1 MVTMLRMFCC
11 CFLLSFSWGWM
22 SGSAHAEMLIV
33 TSSPKATIFINGIRR
48 GLTPVRLRATPGS
61 YRIELRQR
69 GYQTW
74 TQVIVV
80 PPQSTTRFDIQLKAS
95 GGQPLAVGSI
105 QPLRPSTPKPAA
117 RPTATGLVYL
127 LSTPAGATVLH
138 QGKNIGRTPLL
149 TQLPLGVQTLTVQ
162 KKGFAPLQRF
172 VTVGQR
178 MQRLSVALRVD
189 KSGRSQPLPAANTNG
204 NIGNSS
210 PPLARGTGQLLI
222 FSRPSATVTF
232 DGKSLGQ
239 TPLVSAGFSPGRY
252 LLVLRKK
259 GYRVY
264 RRWLVLSAGQSIR
277 INALLIPNRRR

>member
-1 MVTMLRMFCC
+1 MVTSLRLFCC
-11 CFLLSFSWGWM
+11 CLLLSFSGCWM
-22 SGSAHAEMLIV
+22 SGSAQAEMLVV
-33 TSSPKATIFINGIRR
+33 TSSPKATILINGIRR

-69 GYQTW
+69 GYQSW
-74 TQVIVV
+74 TQVVVV
-80 PPQSTTRFDIQLKAS
+80 PPRSTTRFDIQLKAS
-95 GGQPLAVGSI
+95 GGQPAVVGSI
-105 QPLRPSTPKPAA
+105 QPLKPSTPRPAA
-117 RPTATGLVYL
+117 RNTATGLVYL
-127 LSTPAGATVLH
+127 LSTPAGASVLH

-178 MQRLSVALRVD
+178 MQRLRVSLKED
-189 KSGRSQPLPAANTNG
+189 KSGNSQPLAPSTPDTRP
-204 NIGNSS
+204 

-222 FSRPSATVTF
+222 FSKPSATITF
-232 DGKSLGQ
+232 DGKALGQ

-252 LLVLRKK
+252 LLVLKRK
-259 GYRVY
+259 GYRDY
-264 RRWLVLSAGQSIR
+264 RTWLVLSAGQSIR